1 MADLVLN
8 VQDIGEAGKSY
19 DFPLT
24 REWLASALSDTGL
37 SHTALSHTEVSLA
50 PDADEGHLSLHAHKQ
65 GDDVIVTGKLRAA
78 LVTPCAR
85 CLEPAP
91 VPVDAEVVNLFTAR
105 GAALRPE
112 PDELDLTPEDL
123 DREFYA
129 GDRIV
134 LDDIVREY
142 LLLEVPIQPVCQ
154 PGCEGI
160 PVPAAVAGPK
170 DLRAEAKVDG
180 VDPRLAPLL
189 SLVGKVPTEE

>member
-8 VQDIGEAGKSY
+8 VQDIDEAGKSY

-24 REWLASALSDTGL
+24 REWLAQALGDTD
-37 SHTALSHTEVSLA
+37 VSLA
-50 PDADEGHLSLHAHKQ
+50 PEAGEGHLALRAQKQ
-65 GDDVIVTGKLRAA
+65 GDDVVLTGRLRAA
-78 LVTPCAR
+78 LVTPCSR

-91 VPVDAEVVNLFTAR
+91 VPVDAEVGNLFTAR
-105 GAALRPE
+105 GPALRPE
-112 PDELDLTPEDL
+112 PDELELTPEDL
-123 DREFYA
+123 DREFFS

-142 LLLEVPIQPVCQ
+142 LLLEVPIQPVCE

-160 PVPAAVAGPK
+160 PVPAEVAGPK
-170 DLRAEAKVDG
+170 DLRADAKVEG